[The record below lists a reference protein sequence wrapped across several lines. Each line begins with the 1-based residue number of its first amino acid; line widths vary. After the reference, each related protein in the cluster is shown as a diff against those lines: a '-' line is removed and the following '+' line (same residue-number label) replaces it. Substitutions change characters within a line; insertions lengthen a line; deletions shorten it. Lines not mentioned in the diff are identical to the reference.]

1 MLLYLEVDASFTI
14 ATFSPLYFEISY
26 LTWFLFDIMQ
36 RSKQFYLYNVQ
47 ECSLLNELYGV
58 FSDHD
63 VIPSGRV
70 TIVNLA
76 SSRDSFPFMAVV
88 AKRKSLLA
96 DPTGR
101 GAVINNDPRLTD
113 TL

>member
-1 MLLYLEVDASFTI
+1 
-14 ATFSPLYFEISY
+14 
-26 LTWFLFDIMQ
+26 MQ

-63 VIPSGRV
+63 VIRRV

-88 AKRKSLLA
+88 AKRKSSLA